1 MPSSGLIGRVVCSQE
16 VMSTA
21 CVRDRGGCNG
31 SGYRLQHG
39 PTTHALVIDMGEPV
53 LASNW
58 VKMKCMLLKQDSV
71 LLMLDGMNVYALRP
85 SNVVEYDGVR
95 WSGWRVL
102 LCWW

>member
-1 MPSSGLIGRVVCSQE
+1 
-16 VMSTA
+16 MSTA

-53 LASNW
+53 LAINW

-71 LLMLDGMNVYALRP
+71 LLMLDGMNVYALRL
-85 SNVVEYDGVR
+85 SNVVEYDGVQ
-95 WSGWRVL
+95 WSGWRF